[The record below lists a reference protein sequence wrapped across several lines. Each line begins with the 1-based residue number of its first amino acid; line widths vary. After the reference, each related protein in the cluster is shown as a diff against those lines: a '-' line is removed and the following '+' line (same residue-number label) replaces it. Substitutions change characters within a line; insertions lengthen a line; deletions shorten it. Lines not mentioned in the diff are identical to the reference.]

1 MAPTTGNGLTELLA
15 PIRRHFVPNRVIAIA
30 QEGDDF
36 VQKTA
41 NLPIIKHRKVLD
53 GTATAYVCVNQVCRL
68 PTTNAA
74 QLEQQI
80 TQVNELLH

>member
-1 MAPTTGNGLTELLA
+1 M
-15 PIRRHFVPNRVIAIA
+15 PNRVIAIA

-36 VQKTA
+36 LEKSA
-41 NLPIIKHRKVLD
+41 NLPIIKYRKVLD

-68 PTTNAA
+68 STTNAA

-80 TQVNELLH
+80 TQPNEQLH

>member
-1 MAPTTGNGLTELLA
+1 M
-15 PIRRHFVPNRVIAIA
+15 PNRVIAIA

-36 VQKTA
+36 LEKSA
-41 NLPIIKHRKVLD
+41 NLPMIKYRKVSG
-53 GTATAYVCVNQVCRL
+53 GTATAYVCVKQVCRL

-80 TQVNELLH
+80 TQLNEQLH

>member
-1 MAPTTGNGLTELLA
+1 M
-15 PIRRHFVPNRVIAIA
+15 IAIA

-36 VQKTA
+36 LEKSA
-41 NLPIIKHRKVLD
+41 NLPMIKYRKVSG

-68 PTTNAA
+68 PTTDAA